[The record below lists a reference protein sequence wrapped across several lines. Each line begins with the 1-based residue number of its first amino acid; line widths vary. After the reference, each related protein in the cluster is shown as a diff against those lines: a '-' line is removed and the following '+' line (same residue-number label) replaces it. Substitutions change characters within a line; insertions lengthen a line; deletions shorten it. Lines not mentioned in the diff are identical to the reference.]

1 MKQPDAIVIGGGLAG
16 CEAAWQLAC
25 RGKKV
30 ALWEMKPAHF
40 SPAHSS
46 TYLAEL
52 VCSNSLK
59 ASKEDSASGI
69 LKREMRRLGSLLLLC
84 ADKTAVPAGGAL
96 AVDRLAFAKMVTDKI
111 EAHPNIERV
120 EKQADCLPDHPYVIV
135 ATGPLTDGALAEEI
149 NALCGEPLSFYD
161 AAAPIVSFE
170 SIDMSRAFFQGRYDQ
185 PADYLNC
192 PMTKEEYD
200 AFYQALMQAE
210 RAELHSFDVRH
221 FEGCM
226 PIEAIA
232 ARGYQTPLFGP
243 MSPKGLTDPHTG
255 RWPYAAVQLRRE
267 EKAGTMYNLVG
278 FQTNLKFAEQKRV
291 FGMIPALR
299 NAEYLRY
306 GVMHRNTY
314 LPKQT
319 LNDVL
324 QLKARPNIRFAGQI
338 TGVEGYM
345 ESAAM
350 GLWAGLCCALQMENR
365 QVTAPDTQTAM
376 GALIHYISE
385 YDGKDYQPMNM
396 NFGLMAPLE
405 TGRMPK
411 AQKQKLRSEQ
421 AKQAFEHWMS
431 YIEG

>member
-1 MKQPDAIVIGGGLAG
+1 M
-16 CEAAWQLAC
+16 
-25 RGKKV
+25 
-30 ALWEMKPAHF
+30 
-40 SPAHSS
+40 
-46 TYLAEL
+46 
-52 VCSNSLK
+52 
-59 ASKEDSASGI
+59 
-69 LKREMRRLGSLLLLC
+69 
-84 ADKTAVPAGGAL
+84 
-96 AVDRLAFAKMVTDKI
+96 
-111 EAHPNIERV
+111 
-120 EKQADCLPDHPYVIV
+120 
-135 ATGPLTDGALAEEI
+135 
-149 NALCGEPLSFYD
+149 
-161 AAAPIVSFE
+161 
-170 SIDMSRAFFQGRYDQ
+170 
-185 PADYLNC
+185 
-192 PMTKEEYD
+192 
-200 AFYQALMQAE
+200 
-210 RAELHSFDVRH
+210 
-221 FEGCM
+221 
-226 PIEAIA
+226 
-232 ARGYQTPLFGP
+232 
-243 MSPKGLTDPHTG
+243 
-255 RWPYAAVQLRRE
+255 
-267 EKAGTMYNLVG
+267 
-278 FQTNLKFAEQKRV
+278 KFAEQERV

-319 LNDVL
+319 LNDAL

-365 QVTAPDTQTAM
+365 QITVPDTLTAM

-431 YIEG
+431 YIER